1 MEQLDKAIEA
11 LTKLRIQAVKES
23 NNDLEQKLYE
33 VEMLIFKTYDNSGN
47 LLVMP
52 SLHEFKARRQK
63 LRLPLREV
71 ANKTK
76 VSAATISRIENG
88 HEADYTNVK
97 SLHEWYA
104 SNGA

>member
-11 LTKLRIQAVKES
+11 LTQLRIQAVKEKR
-23 NNDLEQKLYE
+23 NDLEQKLYE
-33 VEMLIFKTYDNSGN
+33 VEMLIFKAYDNSGN

-52 SLHEFKARRQK
+52 SLLAFKARRQK
-63 LRLPLREV
+63 LRLSLREV
-71 ANKTK
+71 AKKTK

-88 HEADYTNVK
+88 READYNNVK
-97 SLHEWYA
+97 TLHEWYA